1 MVRTPRDLLMGGQRR
16 KQTLRRGSQR
26 EGHLLDALYWKG
38 RLRNTLGLSWGGRQ
52 AFKKRLFPFLRGH

>member
-1 MVRTPRDLLMGGQRR
+1 MTGGQKR
-16 KQTLRRGSQR
+16 KQTPMRGSQR
-26 EGHLLDALYWKG
+26 EGHVLDALYWKG